1 MKYIFILLVFLASL
15 AYSIDCEGTVQ
26 MGLPA
31 VTEGEEVHGGEL
43 VIVEIRLV
51 PGEGDAYVAV
61 YPPSDSHL
69 QESVGLAVEI
79 AEELSGE
86 NNGCDVLIEI
96 EDETDYVQGPSGGA
110 AFALMTYSLF
120 TGEEMREDT
129 TITGAVYK
137 DGTILPVGGV
147 YEKVL
152 GAKAAGKEYFL
163 TPLQSVD
170 EQLML
175 SKIEGIEV
183 YQVKNV
189 EEARDFFFYDII
201 PEEKLVNLTVEPL
214 PELKAYEEANTP
226 RFRKISENI
235 IAREEEA
242 VAQIEDAELREYFEE
257 KIVQQNELVEKG
269 YYYSAAN
276 EAFLSYILAD
286 SLSRIDEPDVE
297 GKKTEVEECIST
309 VEEAIPTYQNYEWV
323 MGAEAR
329 IKRAENQLETFGE
342 LDSGTKEERYFI
354 VYQLDYALA
363 WCGAAKD
370 MYATA
375 EEIGGIELDD
385 EVLKESA
392 DLLINISANY
402 SEIEYSENYINGM
415 EMYEEGAYAGA
426 VYELTYALA
435 FEKKDSDL
443 IEGITVEDVEELN
456 SGERNSLW
464 GDIFKAHSHYL
475 LELDDLEAAY
485 SVAIFSGAMEGLW
498 EEVEQKKYQGAFEFP
513 EPDSQDANQSNQTL
527 EEGEPGE
534 CVCPECQEQPC
545 AVAYVLCVLL
555 LVLPLFVSCLKKR

>member
-1 MKYIFILLVFLASL
+1 MKFVFVLLVLLASL
-15 AYSIDCEGTVQ
+15 AYSIDCEGEVQ

-31 VTEGEEVHGGEL
+31 VTEGEDVHGGEL
-43 VIVEIRLV
+43 VIIEIRLV

-61 YPPSDSHL
+61 DPPSDSSL
-69 QESVGLAVEI
+69 QESVGLAVAV
-79 AEELSGE
+79 AEELAGE
-86 NNGCDVLIEI
+86 NNDCDVLIEI

-120 TGEEMREDT
+120 TKEEMREDA
-129 TITGAVYK
+129 TITGAIFR
-137 DGTILPVGGV
+137 DGTILSVGGV

-152 GAKAAGKEYFL
+152 GAKSAGKKYFL
-163 TPLQSVD
+163 SPLQSVD

-175 SKIEGIEV
+175 SKIEGITV

-189 EEARDFFFYDII
+189 EEARDFFFYDIT
-201 PEEKLVNLTVEPL
+201 PEEKPINLTVEPL
-214 PELKAYEEANTP
+214 PELKAYEGADTP

-242 VAQIEDAELREYFEE
+242 VAQIEDDEIREYFEE
-257 KIVQQNELVEKG
+257 KIVQQNELIEKG

-297 GKKTEVEECIST
+297 GKKEEVEECLGK
-309 VEEAIPTYQNYEWV
+309 VEKEIATYQNYEWI

-342 LDSGTKEERYFI
+342 MDAGTKEERYFI

-375 EEIGGIELDD
+375 EEIGGVPMNGQ
-385 EVLKESA
+385 VLKDSA

-426 VYELTYALA
+426 IYELTYALA
-435 FEKKDSDL
+435 FEKKDSDM
-443 IEGITVEDVEELN
+443 IEGITIEEVEELN

-485 SVAIFSGAMEGLW
+485 SVAIFSNAMEGLW
-498 EEVEQKKYQGAFEFP
+498 EEVERQKYQEVFEFP
-513 EPDSQDANQSNQTL
+513 EPGEQGANQSNQTL
-527 EEGEPGE
+527 AEGESEE
-534 CVCPECQEQPC
+534 CECPECPEQPC
-545 AVAYVLCVLL
+545 AAAFILL
-555 LVLPLFVSCLKKR
+555 LVLPLFIKNLAGK